1 MKRPRHVPP
10 PEPLRPTQAPGE
22 PVAKPV
28 RTPMRPTPPA
38 LREGIIQALVELLR
52 AELADPTTPPEA

>member
-1 MKRPRHVPP
+1 MAKPRPRKPAQVPAP
-10 PEPLRPTQAPGE
+10 PPGE

-38 LREGIIQALVELLR
+38 LREAIIVALVDLIR